1 MTADT
6 IAMMIAMMNEIA
18 DHARAAGDGLRGAA
32 GVLGKTLL
40 VSPGWKREMLAKF
53 AKDSPGPSPL
63 DAHSVSRSYMGIPFE
78 VADIPPERVEDWSG
92 CRSPARAKRRAKQG
106 HPQRVKV
113 TFREVAFLVDKAAL
127 GRGLTDRFDRM
138 AVKLALGEKG

>member
-6 IAMMIAMMNEIA
+6 IAMMNKAMA
-18 DHARAAGDGLRGAA
+18 DLRSPQIDAKMQA
-32 GVLGKTLL
+32 LGKTLL
-40 VSPGWKREMLAKF
+40 VSPGFKRGMLSRMAE
-53 AKDSPGPSPL
+53 DSANPVVGVE
-63 DAHSVSRSYMGIPFE
+63 HVVNRYMGIPFE

-113 TFREVAFLVDKAAL
+113 TFRERAFLVDKAAL
-127 GRGLTDRFDRM
+127 GRGLMGRFERM
-138 AVKLALGEKG
+138 AVKMLIGEKW